1 MRLGNNRLRMCTLFL
16 LGGVGVLGTANVT
29 LADPIATEAVS
40 SNLDDFLVYANEAVD
55 LRDRAS
61 ATGNVGSNTTV
72 QVGAD
77 GKVVGN
83 IQSRSGVTLR
93 SRARIEGDVTTGGS
107 VVKQGGVVITGVVTA
122 NASVPSIA
130 IPTQT
135 VSPGTADVILWS
147 GQTRVLAP
155 GAYDEI
161 HVYSGATLT
170 LQAGVYAARLFVVE
184 ADGNL
189 KLDVTGGNISIGVSA
204 NMSVGDRVKMAFVGT
219 GNASQV
225 SIYSNQ
231 TSMFRI
237 GTNVVFIG
245 TVTAPLAEVSVAS
258 RVVTHGLLRGRRVTV
273 DTDSQLSAQ

>member
-1 MRLGNNRLRMCTLFL
+1 MCTLFL